1 MSGGQGSARS
11 SPVGPSGLAVSHL
24 VLSSRTVW
32 VRCPNGEVARRY
44 GVSERNPAGDY
55 WKKIPGSAHWLTGET
70 EGDTGGLDWS
80 VCPSVSPVRLSLCS
94 SDARRRLVGSDSH
107 WWTVPSLDQAPPTD
121 PAKLR
126 PLPHWRRRGRR
137 MGTALSCDISAM
149 SQRSLPEHFNP
160 RSGQPAVRP
169 VGTSLNWLRTGSDW
183 LLSVSVDFAGSALVS
198 SLDSHWFS
206 VLEGRLLALS

>member
-1 MSGGQGSARS
+1 MGGQGSARS
-11 SPVGPSGLAVSHL
+11 SPVGLSGLAVSHL

-70 EGDTGGLDWS
+70 GGDPGGSGLVRLS
-80 VCPSVSPVRLSLCS
+80 VCLTRPSVSPVCLSLCS
-94 SDARRRLVGSDSH
+94 SDARRRLVGGDSRR
-107 WWTVPSLDQAPPTD
+107 WTVPSLDQAPPTD

-137 MGTALSCDISAM
+137 MGTALSRDISAM
-149 SQRSLPEHFNP
+149 SQRSSPEHFNP
-160 RSGQPAVRP
+160 RNGRPAVRP
-169 VGTSLNWLRTGSDW
+169 ARRNQFELAQNRFRLAPLLSQLTLLVLLWFPVWTPTGS
-183 LLSVSVDFAGSALVS
+183 LF
-198 SLDSHWFS
+198 
-206 VLEGRLLALS
+206 